1 MGTCAV
7 GAGRDGVREEPAC
20 TDFSGGIRP
29 TVSRAALPQVRNT
42 FFFESSLE
50 RGLEACC
57 GRCGATRVSAR
68 VSGVLELAARCPG
81 DPASAPLGTL
91 PGRGRQ
97 RHWALL
103 GVRGPAF
110 PRLPPGPA
118 QPSPSSQLGRRVP
131 GRVVASTAP
140 PAGAPCPHPAPR
152 VSGLVPPTCS
162 LLLTSRA
169 AGTMGWGCHSNQTG
183 RHNPGMCAA
192 PPAPPPF
199 LLPAAGAAAT
209 TSAGCGTQAAGRGGR
224 SSPGFAG
231 SGAKAAERKGGR
243 DGGVEVWGGGGGR
256 RPPSSRRGRLARRAR
271 PSGSARVKAGTA
283 PGGRGGAHLPSP
295 PRRACGARWA
305 PRRSCRGCSRTRWRT
320 RTRCQVSGAP
330 AAPGAGGG
338 GRGDRRGPGAGPRG
352 RRWRRAG
359 RGAGLRSRLAGAA
372 RPRARGWASGGERR
386 AGRQGRV
393 R

>member
-192 PPAPPPF
+192 PPRPPP
-199 LLPAAGAAAT
+199 LLAA
-209 TSAGCGTQAAGRGGR
+209 C
-224 SSPGFAG
+224 
-231 SGAKAAERKGGR
+231 
-243 DGGVEVWGGGGGR
+243 R
-256 RPPSSRRGRLARRAR
+256 RRCRHHLGRLRD
-271 PSGSARVKAGTA
+271 SG
-283 PGGRGGAHLPSP
+283 
-295 PRRACGARWA
+295 CGARWA
-305 PRRSCRGCSRTRWRT
+305 EQPGLCGERGE
-320 RTRCQVSGAP
+320 
-330 AAPGAGGG
+330 G
-338 GRGDRRGPGAGPRG
+338 GREEGGSRRGSGGLGGWGGQAAAIFSPRPP
-352 RRWRRAG
+352 RP
-359 RGAGLRSRLAGAA
+359 
-372 RPRARGWASGGERR
+372 PRAPV
-386 AGRQGRV
+386 RQRTG
-393 R
+393 

>member
-1 MGTCAV
+1 MEVGTWAV

-29 TVSRAALPQVRNT
+29 TVSRAALPQVRNA
-42 FFFESSLE
+42 FFFASSLE

-68 VSGVLELAARCPG
+68 LSGVRELAARCPG

-97 RHWALL
+97 RHWALP

-118 QPSPSSQLGRRVP
+118 HPSPSCQLGRRVP

-152 VSGLVPPTCS
+152 VSALVPPTCS

-183 RHNPGMCAA
+183 RHNPGMCAT
-192 PPAPPPF
+192 PPAPPPSPRPPPPPR
-199 LLPAAGAAAT
+199 LAAVPPALPPPPRSAAGLRLRGAVGGAT
-209 TSAGCGTQAAGRGGR
+209 RALRGARRRRPRGRG
-224 SSPGFAG
+224 
-231 SGAKAAERKGGR
+231 
-243 DGGVEVWGGGGGR
+243 
-256 RPPSSRRGRLARRAR
+256 SRRGGWRF
-271 PSGSARVKAGTA
+271 
-283 PGGRGGAHLPSP
+283 GGVGGQAAAIFSPRP
-295 PRRACGARWA
+295 PR
-305 PRRSCRGCSRTRWRT
+305 P
-320 RTRCQVSGAP
+320 
-330 AAPGAGGG
+330 
-338 GRGDRRGPGAGPRG
+338 
-352 RRWRRAG
+352 
-359 RGAGLRSRLAGAA
+359 
-372 RPRARGWASGGERR
+372 PRAPV
-386 AGRQGRV
+386 RQRTG
-393 R
+393 